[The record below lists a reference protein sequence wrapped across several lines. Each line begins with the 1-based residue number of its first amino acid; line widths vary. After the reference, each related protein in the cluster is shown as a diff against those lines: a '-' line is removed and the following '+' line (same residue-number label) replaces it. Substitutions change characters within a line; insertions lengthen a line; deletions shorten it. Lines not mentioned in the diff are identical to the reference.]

1 MFVALHVTSN
11 GPPLAIKVML
21 LVAVNVPLEGEVVV
35 SLLLLMLGGYDPV
48 IDHEVEYPLGMF
60 AAVNTTVT
68 CNGIIMSPPL
78 DLACGEARFGVIE
91 ILAAVDVAVTVAD
104 PPA

>member
-1 MFVALHVTSN
+1 MFMFVAVHITSN
-11 GPPLAIKVML
+11 GPPLLIKVML

-60 AAVNTTVT
+60 AAVNITVT
-68 CNGIIMSPPL
+68 CDIITLP

-91 ILAAVDVAVTVAD
+91 ILAAVDVSVTVAE